1 MVCILSI
8 LTILLFLYIV
18 FLQKEIKNINKIL
31 TKRLKEN
38 THQPISLALFNKELI
53 NLSSNINRCL
63 KVEEELRI
71 ESIREEKY
79 FKEMIA
85 NISHDLRTPLTAI
98 KGYQQL
104 ISKEDLTPSQSK
116 KLKIAQKHTDE
127 LSDLIEHFFEY
138 SYLINAKPELKIVS
152 VNLTNLVIECIA
164 GEVTEFEKKSI
175 KVNIEDENQVFAM
188 VDKEMTIRIIQNL
201 IRNCIAHSAGDV
213 TVKVFKKD
221 MAVIIFK
228 NPLENHKEID
238 IERIFDRFYV
248 GDSLRHKSTGLG
260 LSIVKLLT
268 EEQRGN
274 VGADIQGNM
283 LQIKVSLP
291 V

>member
-1 MVCILSI
+1 M
-8 LTILLFLYIV
+8 
-18 FLQKEIKNINKIL
+18 

-38 THQPISLALFNKELI
+38 THQPISLELFNKELI

-71 ESIREEKY
+71 DSIREEKY

-228 NPLENHKEID
+228 NPLENHKEIN

>member
-1 MVCILSI
+1 MSI

>member
-1 MVCILSI
+1 
-8 LTILLFLYIV
+8 
-18 FLQKEIKNINKIL
+18 
-31 TKRLKEN
+31 
-38 THQPISLALFNKELI
+38 
-53 NLSSNINRCL
+53 
-63 KVEEELRI
+63 
-71 ESIREEKY
+71 
-79 FKEMIA
+79 
-85 NISHDLRTPLTAI
+85 
-98 KGYQQL
+98 
-104 ISKEDLTPSQSK
+104 
-116 KLKIAQKHTDE
+116 
-127 LSDLIEHFFEY
+127 
-138 SYLINAKPELKIVS
+138 
-152 VNLTNLVIECIA
+152 
-164 GEVTEFEKKSI
+164 
-175 KVNIEDENQVFAM
+175 M

-221 MAVIIFK
+221 MAIIIFK